1 MKFKSYLGRRPV
13 LPFLEPGPLLATPSL
28 GSFLADP
35 PVEAILTLAVEAL
48 ILQMTLTPIEAR
60 VGMTLVPGTKY
71 SIHKN
76 TSGIVFK

>member
-1 MKFKSYLGRRPV
+1 MRNSLKFKSYLGRRPV

-48 ILQMTLTPIEAR
+48 ILQMAFASIEAGVR
-60 VGMTLVPGTKY
+60 VTLVPGTK
-71 SIHKN
+71 
-76 TSGIVFK
+76 

>member
-1 MKFKSYLGRRPV
+1 MRNSLKLKCYLRRRPV

-48 ILQMTLTPIEAR
+48 ILQMTLATIEAR
-60 VGMTLVPGTKY
+60 VGMTLVPGTK
-71 SIHKN
+71 IN
-76 TSGIVFK
+76 